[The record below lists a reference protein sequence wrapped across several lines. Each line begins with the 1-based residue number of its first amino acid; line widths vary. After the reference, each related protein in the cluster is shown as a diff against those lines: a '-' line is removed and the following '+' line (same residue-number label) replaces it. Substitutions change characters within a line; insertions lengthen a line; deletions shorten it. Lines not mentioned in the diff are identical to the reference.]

1 MSLCGLD
8 LFQNVPIMVKLSH
21 LHTLNDI
28 SVRNEA
34 CAPDDWTKFLKKK
47 KTCARSPVSFE
58 T

>member
-47 KTCARSPVSFE
+47 KNMRQESCLI
-58 T
+58 